1 MHTFSFN
8 IMRTA
13 RLSWF
18 VACGQY
24 SRDSIY
30 KPFSPFA
37 DEVNL
42 SSTFLMVSPWGRIS
56 YGKQPNV
63 CTGDSNAVFY
73 RCTLSK

>member
-1 MHTFSFN
+1 
-8 IMRTA
+8 MRTA
-13 RLSWF
+13 RVSWF
-18 VACGQY
+18 TACGQY
-24 SRDSIY
+24 SRDSMC

-42 SSTFLMVSPWGRIS
+42 SIMFLMVSHWGRMS

-63 CTGDSNAVFY
+63 WTGDSNAVLY

>member
-18 VACGQY
+18 IACGQY
-24 SRDSIY
+24 SRDSIC

-42 SSTFLMVSPWGRIS
+42 SSTLLMVSCWGRIS

-63 CTGDSNAVFY
+63 WTCV
-73 RCTLSK
+73 TLMLLSTDVL